1 MKRHE
6 NRIRII
12 SVLYQHLLL
21 DKDITECMFSYSD
34 EPFEKFENDILED
47 IKVNED
53 NYISNISSYLKDWS
67 FNRLNL
73 VDQAIL
79 LLAVSEMTQGI
90 NDKAVI
96 IDEAINLA
104 KEYSDETSYKYI
116 NGVLDRYAVN

>member
-47 IKVNED
+47 IKDNED